1 MPRLMRLAT
10 FCLMLLVAAPLAA
23 LTPVTSV
30 EGIDEYRL
38 DNGLR
43 ILLVPDESRPT
54 TTVNI
59 TYFVGSKHEGYGETG
74 MAHLL
79 EHMLFYG
86 TERHGDIKAEISE
99 RGGFAN
105 GTTWY
110 ERTNYFQTLPAT
122 DDNLEWAIRMEA
134 DRMVNSLILEEDLAS
149 EMTVVR
155 NEFEIGENNPFRVLL
170 QRVMA
175 TAYEWHGYGRATI
188 GARSDIENVPI
199 ERLHAFYRRFYQP
212 DNAMLILSG
221 RFDRARALALV
232 EEHFGAIPPPDRSG
246 ENQLWPTYTREPT
259 QDGPREIEV
268 RRSGS
273 VPLLMAGF
281 HVPATAHEDFAPL
294 EALALVL
301 GDRPSGRLH
310 RRLVETGLASQV
322 GAFTFRLR
330 EPGLLLLFATLPREA
345 DVDEVRGVFLEVID
359 DLAIQPPE
367 EAEVRRAVA
376 TLTSQMERS
385 LDDSDEVGIALSEWA
400 ATGDWRLLFLH
411 RDRLEEVTAE
421 QVQAVAARYL
431 VRDNRTVGRFV
442 PDASPQRAEIPE
454 APVLAELLAG
464 YTGREGRVAG
474 EAFEATPENIE
485 SRVQRFTL
493 PNGAQVA
500 LLPKGTRGERVQ
512 GRLQMRL
519 GTEETL
525 QGLGAVPGMTGSL
538 LARGTENYDRQAL
551 RDRLDEL
558 QADLSVGGGT
568 VVSGRLES
576 RRAALPE
583 VLGLLA
589 ELLQRPVFPDSEL
602 DELRRQALT
611 GIDQQADDPRSVAI
625 RELDRH
631 FNVHDPEH
639 PNYSP
644 TFDEQ
649 AERLRAVTRDALVDF
664 HWRFYG
670 FGPGTTLALVGDF
683 DADEVR
689 AQLEALFGDF
699 TAEVGFARIPVTP
712 SGATPARLERQLDDK
727 ANAFL
732 LARHQFAMRDDHP
745 DYPALQLAGH
755 MLGGGFLNSRL
766 SRRIRDD
773 EGLSY
778 AVGASL
784 SAHPIDEFGSV
795 TAFAAFGPADRDR
808 LEAVLAE
815 VLAQVVSDGFTAE
828 ELESARTGWLQQQR
842 LLRSDDGRLA
852 GALSAGLY
860 FGRDSFHQARLEA
873 AVEGLSLEEVN
884 AAIARWLDP
893 DALAVS
899 LAGDFHALAA
909 DADAADGEPSASR
922 SGE

>member
-1 MPRLMRLAT
+1 MPTLLRLAT
-10 FCLMLLVAAPLAA
+10 FCLLILVTAPLAA
-23 LTPVTSV
+23 LTHVTSV

-54 TTVNI
+54 TTINI

-110 ERTNYFQTLPAT
+110 ERTNYFQTLPAEEA
-122 DDNLEWAIRMEA
+122 NLEWAIRMEA
-134 DRMVNSLILEEDLAS
+134 DRMVNSLIREEDLAS

-155 NEFEIGENNPFRVLL
+155 NEFEIGENNPFRILM

-221 RFDRARALALV
+221 RFDRERALALV
-232 EEHFGAIPPPDRSG
+232 DEHFGAIPAPDRSG

-268 RRSGS
+268 RRAGS
-273 VPLLMAGF
+273 VPILMAGF

-310 RRLVETGLASQV
+310 RRLVEAGLASQV

-330 EPGLLLLFATLPREA
+330 EPGMLLLFATLPREA
-345 DVDEVRGVFLEVID
+345 DVEAVRSVFLETLD
-359 DLAIQPPE
+359 ELATAPPE

-376 TLTSQMERS
+376 ALTSGMERS
-385 LDDSDEVGIALSEWA
+385 LDDSDEVGISLSEWA

-411 RDRLEEVTAE
+411 RDRLEAVTAE
-421 QVQAVAARYL
+421 QVRAVAARYL
-431 VRDNRTVGRFV
+431 VRDNRTVGRFT
-442 PDASPQRAEIPE
+442 PEAAPQRAEIPE
-454 APVLAELLAG
+454 APELAELLAG
-464 YTGREGRVAG
+464 YTGRDTRAAG

-485 SRVQRFTL
+485 ARVQRFTL
-493 PNGAQVA
+493 PGGAEVA
-500 LLPKGTRGERVQ
+500 LLPKRTRGERVQ

-519 GTEETL
+519 GSEETL
-525 QGLGAVPGMTGSL
+525 LGLGAVPGMTGAL
-538 LARGTENYDRQAL
+538 LDRGTENYDRQAL

-558 QADLSVGGGT
+558 QASLSVSGGT

-576 RRAALPE
+576 RRSALPE
-583 VLGLLA
+583 VLGLVA
-589 ELLQRPVFPDSEL
+589 EMLQRPVFPDSEL
-602 DELRRQALT
+602 EELRRQMLT
-611 GIDQQADDPRSVAI
+611 GIDQQSDDPQSVAI
-625 RELDRH
+625 RELNRH
-631 FNVHDPEH
+631 FNVHEADH
-639 PNYSP
+639 PNYTPS
-644 TFDEQ
+644 FDEQ
-649 AERLRAVTRDALVDF
+649 AERLRAVSRDGLVDF
-664 HWRFYG
+664 HRRFYG
-670 FGPGTTLALVGDF
+670 FGSGTTLALVGDF

-689 AQLEALFGDF
+689 DLLVELFGAF
-699 TAEVGFARIPVTP
+699 TPEVSFARIE
-712 SGATPARLERQLDDK
+712 SRPAEVAAVRLQHQIDDK

-784 SAHPIDEFGSV
+784 SAHPIDELGSV
-795 TAFAAFGPADRDR
+795 TAFAAFGPADVDR
-808 LEAVLAE
+808 LEAVLSE
-815 VLAQVVSDGFTAE
+815 VLEQVVMEGFGAE
-828 ELESARTGWLQQQR
+828 ELDSARTGWLQQQQ

-852 GALSAGLY
+852 GSLAAGLY
-860 FGRDSFHQARLEA
+860 FQRDSFHEAELEA
-873 AVEGLSLEEVN
+873 AVEALTLAEVN

-893 DALAVS
+893 AALTLS
-899 LAGDFHALAA
+899 LAGDFAA
-909 DADAADGEPSASR
+909 REED
-922 SGE
+922 

>member
-1 MPRLMRLAT
+1 MPTLLRLAT
-10 FCLMLLVAAPLAA
+10 LCLLFLVAIPLVA
-23 LTPVTSV
+23 LSPVTSV

-54 TTVNI
+54 TTINI

-79 EHMLFYG
+79 EHMLFFG

-110 ERTNYFQTLPAT
+110 ERTNYFQTLPAEPG
-122 DDNLEWAIRMEA
+122 NLEWALRMEA
-134 DRMVNSLILEEDLAS
+134 DRMVNALIREEDLAS

-199 ERLHAFYRRFYQP
+199 ERLRAFYRRHYQP

-221 RFDRARALALV
+221 RFDRERALALV
-232 EEHFGAIPPPDRSG
+232 EEHFGAIPAPDRSG
-246 ENQLWPTYTREPT
+246 EARLWPTYTREPT
-259 QDGPREIEV
+259 QDGPREVEV
-268 RRSGS
+268 RRAGS
-273 VPLLMAGF
+273 VPILMAGF

-330 EPGLLLLFATLPREA
+330 EPGMLLLFATLPRDA
-345 DVDEVRGVFLEVID
+345 DVDAVRSVFLETLD
-359 DLAIQPPE
+359 GLATEPPE

-376 TLTSQMERS
+376 TLTSAMERS
-385 LDDSDEVGIALSEWA
+385 LDDSDEVGISLSEWA
-400 ATGDWRLLFLH
+400 STGDWRLLFLH
-411 RDRLEEVTAE
+411 RDRLEAVTAE
-421 QVQAVAARYL
+421 QVRTVAERYL

-442 PDASPQRAEIPE
+442 PEADPQRAEIPE
-454 APVLAELLAG
+454 APPLAELLAG
-464 YTGREGRVAG
+464 YIGRATRVAG

-485 SRVQRFTL
+485 ARVQRFTL
-493 PNGAQVA
+493 PGGAEVA
-500 LLPKGTRGERVQ
+500 LLPKRTRGERVQ

-519 GTEETL
+519 GSEQTL
-525 QGLGAVPGMTGSL
+525 LGLGAVPGMTGAL
-538 LARGTENYDRQAL
+538 LDRGTEHYDRQAL

-558 QADLSVGGGT
+558 QATLAVGGGT
-568 VVSGRLES
+568 VVSARLES
-576 RRAALPE
+576 RRGALPE

-589 ELLQRPVFPDSEL
+589 EMLRRPVFPENEL

-611 GIDQQADDPRSVAI
+611 GIDQQSDDPRSVAI

-631 FNVHDPEH
+631 FNAVEPDH
-639 PNYSP
+639 PNYAPS
-644 TFDEQ
+644 FDEQ
-649 AERLRAVTRDALVDF
+649 ADRLRAVSRDQLVAF
-664 HWRFYG
+664 HERFYG

-683 DADEVR
+683 DAAEVR
-689 AQLEALFGDF
+689 ELLEELF
-699 TAEVGFARIPVTP
+699 AGFAPEVEFVRIANAPAAV
-712 SGATPARLERQLDDK
+712 APARLQRQIDDK

-732 LARHQFAMRDDHP
+732 LARQQFAMRDDHP

-766 SRRIRDD
+766 SRRIRDE

-784 SAHPIDEFGSV
+784 SAHPIDELGSV
-795 TAFAAFGPADRDR
+795 TAFAAFGPADLDR
-808 LEAVLAE
+808 LESILAE
-815 VLAQVVSDGFTAE
+815 VLEQVVTEGFGAE
-828 ELESARTGWLQQQR
+828 ELDSARTGWLQQQQ

-852 GALSAGLY
+852 GSLAAGLY
-860 FGRDSFHQARLEA
+860 FARDSFHQAELEA
-873 AVEGLSLEEVN
+873 AVQVLTLEEVN

-893 DALAVS
+893 AALSLS
-899 LAGDFHALAA
+899 LAGDFIAA
-909 DADAADGEPSASR
+909 PAGD
-922 SGE
+922 

>member
-1 MPRLMRLAT
+1 MPTLLRLAT
-10 FCLMLLVAAPLAA
+10 LCLLFLVATPLVA
-23 LTPVTSV
+23 LSPVTSV

-54 TTVNI
+54 TTINI

-79 EHMLFYG
+79 EHMLFFG

-110 ERTNYFQTLPAT
+110 ERTNYFQTLPAEPG
-122 DDNLEWAIRMEA
+122 NLEWALRMEA
-134 DRMVNSLILEEDLAS
+134 DRMVNALIREEDLAS

-199 ERLHAFYRRFYQP
+199 ERLRAFYRRHYQP

-221 RFDRARALALV
+221 RFDRERALALV
-232 EEHFGAIPPPDRSG
+232 EEHFGAIPAPDRSG
-246 ENQLWPTYTREPT
+246 EARLWPTYTREPT
-259 QDGPREIEV
+259 QDGPREVEV
-268 RRSGS
+268 RRAGS
-273 VPLLMAGF
+273 VPILMAGF

-330 EPGLLLLFATLPREA
+330 EPGMLLLFATLPRDA
-345 DVDEVRGVFLEVID
+345 DVDAVRSVFLETLD
-359 DLAIQPPE
+359 GLATEPPE

-376 TLTSQMERS
+376 TLTSAMERS
-385 LDDSDEVGIALSEWA
+385 LDDSDEVGISLSEWA
-400 ATGDWRLLFLH
+400 STGDWRLLFLH
-411 RDRLEEVTAE
+411 RDRLEAVTAE
-421 QVQAVAARYL
+421 QVRTVAERYL

-442 PDASPQRAEIPE
+442 PEADPQRAEIPE
-454 APVLAELLAG
+454 APPLAELLAG
-464 YTGREGRVAG
+464 YIGRATRVAG

-485 SRVQRFTL
+485 ARVQRFTL
-493 PNGAQVA
+493 PGGAEVA
-500 LLPKGTRGERVQ
+500 LLPKRTRGERVQ

-519 GTEETL
+519 GSEQTL
-525 QGLGAVPGMTGSL
+525 LGLGAVPGMTGVL
-538 LARGTENYDRQAL
+538 LDRGTEHYDRQAL

-558 QADLSVGGGT
+558 QATLAVGGGT
-568 VVSGRLES
+568 VVSARLES
-576 RRAALPE
+576 RRGALPE

-589 ELLQRPVFPDSEL
+589 EMLRRPVFPENEL

-611 GIDQQADDPRSVAI
+611 GIDQQSDDPRSVAI

-631 FNVHDPEH
+631 FNAVEPDH
-639 PNYSP
+639 PNYAPS
-644 TFDEQ
+644 FDEQ
-649 AERLRAVTRDALVDF
+649 ADRLRAVSRDQLVAF
-664 HWRFYG
+664 HERFYG

-683 DADEVR
+683 DAAEVR
-689 AQLEALFGDF
+689 ELLEELF
-699 TAEVGFARIPVTP
+699 AGFAPEVEFVRIANAPAAV
-712 SGATPARLERQLDDK
+712 APARLQRQIDDK

-732 LARHQFAMRDDHP
+732 LARQQFAMRDDHP

-766 SRRIRDD
+766 SRRIRDE

-784 SAHPIDEFGSV
+784 SAHPIDELGSV
-795 TAFAAFGPADRDR
+795 TAFAAFGPADLDR
-808 LEAVLAE
+808 LESILAE
-815 VLAQVVSDGFTAE
+815 VLEQVVTEGFGAE
-828 ELESARTGWLQQQR
+828 ELDSARTGWLQQQQ

-852 GALSAGLY
+852 GSLAAGLY
-860 FGRDSFHQARLEA
+860 FARDSFHQAELEA
-873 AVEGLSLEEVN
+873 AVQVLTLEEVN

-893 DALAVS
+893 AALSLS
-899 LAGDFHALAA
+899 LAGDFIAA
-909 DADAADGEPSASR
+909 PAGD
-922 SGE
+922 